1 MKSFRILRNEAVLVN
16 SKILKSRFTENSH
29 SLIAN
34 GTQWKVKDPG
44 PPRLGGLGIWKAQD

>member
-1 MKSFRILRNEAVLVN
+1 MKIFRILRNEAVLVN

-34 GTQWKVKDPG
+34 GTQWKVEDPG
-44 PPRLGGLGIWKAQD
+44 PSRLGGLSTWKAQD